1 MYRRAFTIDEALTMM
16 AKDTGTMFDPE
27 LFPRFERV
35 IRAMKGYLYPP
46 PRALV
51 AMAS

>member
-1 MYRRAFTIDEALTMM
+1 
-16 AKDTGTMFDPE
+16 MFDPE

-35 IRAMKGYLYPP
+35 IRTMKGFLYPP
-46 PRALV
+46 PRASI